1 MCATTHFGLLRHG
14 QTTWN
19 LEHRIQGRL
28 DSPLT
33 PAGIETTR
41 QWGRFLN
48 SSGQD
53 WNRIVTSPAP
63 RARHTADIINQQL
76 ALEIEVVD
84 DLREQDWG
92 SWEGMTWAEITEN
105 SGDYLQQLLDS
116 GWSFRPPEGE
126 SRAEVRDRA
135 RSVIASCAVKFSG
148 EQILVITHQGVI
160 KSLIYAL
167 ENRHFLPEEPP
178 LIKKNLLQTI
188 SWCNQVMTAT
198 RYNIRPSAKP

>member
-14 QTTWN
+14 QTVWN

-33 PAGIETTR
+33 SQGIETTR
-41 QWGRFLN
+41 QWARFLK
-48 SSGQD
+48 SSGQN
-53 WNRIVTSPAP
+53 WNRMVTSPSP
-63 RARHTADIINQQL
+63 RALKTADIINQQL
-76 ALEIEVVD
+76 ALKIEVVD

-92 SWEGMTWAEITEN
+92 SWEGMTWAEITKN
-105 SGDYLQQLLDS
+105 SGDSLQQQIDR

-126 SRAEVRDRA
+126 SRADVRDRA
-135 RSVIASCAVKFSG
+135 RAAIASCAAKFSG

-167 ENRHFLPEEPP
+167 ENRQFLPEEPP

-188 SWCNQVMTAT
+188 SWRDQVMTAT
-198 RYNIRPSAKP
+198 RYNIRPTVKP